1 VEQRKWARGRHQLEP
16 QGGGFHGIKDC
27 ALFCAHP
34 LSKTMAVSGSQA
46 GQQIARTTAENQ
58 HDSKSSHLVPKMSA
72 ATVNRRVASSNL
84 AQGSHSCGGLW
95 FQLGSNDGPK
105 NRQFLGLSGA
115 GSTVCECVNSR
126 MSRPNARFFL
136 GSLLR
141 DFGSLPNVLE
151 VIS

>member
-1 VEQRKWARGRHQLEP
+1 MEQRKRARGRHQLEP

-46 GQQIARTTAENQ
+46 EQQIARTTAENQ

-84 AQGSHSCGGLW
+84 ARGANILVSQW
-95 FQLGSNDGPK
+95 FELSKSIRFPVEGTIQNQ
-105 NRQFLGLSGA
+105 RFGLSAAILCGA
-115 GSTVCECVNSR
+115 IRSPKDR
-126 MSRPNARFFL
+126 HL
-136 GSLLR
+136 GAA
-141 DFGSLPNVLE
+141 
-151 VIS
+151 